1 MVISG
6 ILLECANSNVRQPLD
21 VFLPVKGVLEIL
33 PSATGADV
41 DMAEHETI
49 RCTLTHTDAEGSWV
63 VLSG

>member
-21 VFLPVKGVLEIL
+21 VFLPLKGVLEIL

-41 DMAEHETI
+41 DMAAM
-49 RCTLTHTDAEGSWV
+49 DP
-63 VLSG
+63 